1 MHLVLCRERLYR
13 RGLRKNLLF
22 DERDQMLVELLGRYL
37 CHLKELLIGDDRV
50 LIEQKQ
56 EEHLVGR
63 AEEFI
68 TFTFFECSTD
78 LGIAK
83 SKFPVKTAATV
94 ELRVVKLGESVHG
107 SADFLR

>member
-1 MHLVLCRERLYR
+1 
-13 RGLRKNLLF
+13 
-22 DERDQMLVELLGRYL
+22 MLVELLGRYL